1 MTFVFSVL
9 LGGMVLVGIPV
20 LIHLIMR
27 QKPKILPFPAF
38 RFLVQR
44 SKKNLRKLR
53 LRHLLLLMLR
63 MLLLAAICLA
73 LARPKLFQSGLSL
86 SADRPVAAI
95 LLFDTSLSMGYK
107 SGDGVTRLEEAK
119 NKGLELLN
127 ELPEGSRVAILD
139 TAEAVASRGEWHKS
153 LHQAREQ
160 IKELKLKPANASV
173 SVRLQDAYRMF
184 AALAQSK
191 EDNPPL
197 QDLPR
202 FLCVFSDRTRA
213 AWDPARQA
221 QLFEANDQIPPT
233 LPGLTRVRDS
243 IPALIDSLKELR
255 KTLPP
260 QAGQDY
266 PEQALIDALT
276 PLREAIAGL
285 GAEDIADNKE
295 LPKLL
300 DAVRKPARQI
310 VASLHGTKEDK
321 LSTDTKEYR
330 QKLLSSLQAALSAM
344 QGVYSLFIDVGV
356 DRPVDLAISNLEM
369 RDEFGQPQQAFAG
382 NRKVI
387 LRADVKATGKDY
399 NTTIQF
405 RIIGTKTFEWAVVVK
420 AGETKPEF
428 FRLDCTELGLS
439 PGPQQ
444 VEVRL
449 GTGDLLPF
457 NNSRFATFL
466 VREPRRVLVLT
477 DNTEQAEYFRKALV
491 ANGFTPE
498 VKSPGDFA
506 NLNLNRYQA
515 IFLFNLSLP
524 KEELWK
530 DLDKEYVQKG
540 GGLGIIP
547 GGAEINLDAY
557 NKGPAQN
564 LMPGKLNKIV
574 HLKKTV
580 SPKKIKGEREGDEE
594 PGEIWNLGQES
605 IYQHPIL
612 RPFKDWTEFDLV
624 RSPRKAVKYWE
635 VEPAKKVGSVLVSYT
650 GDKRHPALLERLSD
664 SGKERKGKVLLFT
677 TKMDGDS
684 KDVWN
689 NYMSNSFFVVITGLT
704 AKYLAGDLQAVQLN
718 FLSGQAD
725 PKVKLPMEARYPAYS
740 LRGPDLLEPIAVE
753 DGQNDLVLKQAVQPG
768 NYNVD
773 GVTGE
778 GNTGK
783 RVAGF
788 SVNIPPEE
796 SDLTRVPLAEI
807 EALFGAATVV
817 PVERKTNIRESLQG
831 HWNQPLE
838 LFPFLMILLLLVL
851 AVENLLANKFY
862 KKESENNP

>member
-1 MTFVFSVL
+1 MTFVFPVL

-53 LRHLLLLMLR
+53 LRHLLLLLLR

-95 LLFDTSLSMGYK
+95 LLFDTSFSMGYK
-107 SGDGVTRLEEAK
+107 SGDGVTRLDEAK
-119 NKGLELLN
+119 TRGLELLN

-153 LHQAREQ
+153 VHQARER

-173 SVRLQDAYRMF
+173 SLRLQDAYRMF
-184 AALAQSK
+184 AALAQST
-191 EDNPPL
+191 EDHPPL
-197 QDLPR
+197 RDLPR

-213 AWDPARQA
+213 SWDADRLT
-221 QLFEANDQIPPT
+221 QLYEAGDQIPPT
-233 LPGLTRVRDS
+233 LPGLTRLGDG

-255 KTLPP
+255 KTIPP
-260 QAGQDY
+260 EAGQDY

-285 GAEDIADNKE
+285 DAGDIADSKE

-310 VASLHGTKEDK
+310 VMSLHGTKDDK
-321 LSTDTKEYR
+321 LPPDAKEYR
-330 QKLLSSLQAALSAM
+330 QKLLTNLQSALSGM

-356 DRPVDLAISNLEM
+356 DRPVDLAISNLEL
-369 RDEFGQPQQAFAG
+369 RDEFGQPQQAFAA

-405 RIIGTKTFEWAVVVK
+405 RIGTKTFEWAVVVK

-428 FRLDCTELGLS
+428 FRIDCAELGLL

-449 GTGDLLPF
+449 GTSDLLPF
-457 NNSRFATFL
+457 NNSRYATFM
-466 VREPRRVLVLT
+466 VREPRRVLVLADKT
-477 DNTEQAEYFRKALV
+477 NQATEFQRALT
-491 ANGFTPE
+491 ANGFAPE
-498 VKSPGDFA
+498 VKTPGEFA
-506 NLNLNRYQA
+506 DLDLTRYQA
-515 IFLFNLSLP
+515 IYLLHIASPN
-524 KEELWK
+524 EELWK
-530 DLDKEYVQKG
+530 DLDQEYVQKG

-547 GGAEINLDAY
+547 GEKINLDAY
-557 NKGPAQN
+557 NKGPAQK
-564 LMPGKLNKIV
+564 LMPGKLAEIID
-574 HLKKTV
+574 LKK
-580 SPKKIKGEREGDEE
+580 SRPKKIKKGDREEDQE
-594 PGEIWNLGQES
+594 PGETWNLGEDS
-605 IYQHPIL
+605 IYRHPIL
-612 RPFKDWTEFDLV
+612 RPFKDPMWANSDVL
-624 RSPRKAVKYWE
+624 RAPRKAYKYWE
-635 VEPAKKVGSVLVSYT
+635 IQPDKKHGAVLVSYT
-650 GDKRHPALLERLSD
+650 GDKRHPALLERLVG
-664 SGKERKGKVLLFT
+664 SGKARQGKVLLFT
-677 TKMDGDS
+677 TTLDGLSHD
-684 KDVWN
+684 WN
-689 NYMSNSFFVVITGLT
+689 NYPTNTFYVVITGQPT
-704 AKYLAGDLQAVQLN
+704 KYLAGDLEAVQLN

-725 PKVKLPMEARYPAYS
+725 PHVKLPMEARFPTYS
-740 LRGPDLLEPIAVE
+740 LRGPDLLDSISVE
-753 DGQNDLVLKQAVQPG
+753 EGQNDRVLKQAVLPG
-768 NYNVD
+768 NYNLD
-773 GVTGE
+773 GVKGD
-778 GNTGK
+778 GSTGK
-783 RVAGF
+783 PVAGF
-788 SVNIPPEE
+788 SVNIPQEE
-796 SDLTRVPLAEI
+796 SDLTRVPPAEI
-807 EALFGAATVV
+807 EALFGPATVV

-862 KKESENNP
+862 KKEPENP